1 MIRIELVYGR
11 RSFLG
16 NLFDGIST
24 VWLSVFLAV
33 IAVLVALYFIP
44 FADLF
49 AGAEQLAVDEAVQ
62 RQSEMEVLSPVVSGQ
77 ENQAEPLAE
86 DVAVLPSVETTAALE
101 PEAAAQRAREESPSR
116 DLREPQPREPR
127 VESQPL
133 DNLGESALVLP
144 PVGDPGVSV
153 VVADRAAPVASTGAV
168 ASYTT
173 ACRAAVQVKNRVA
186 ADVELG
192 LLSCGGGGEY
202 ELSGTVANSRALTQL
217 EQSLRGLLLDVSS
230 SSSREMGGRL
240 YFFLSGRFADV
251 EGGELATLSPEQ
263 ARRLFAKVE
272 HWADQCGIDGIAF
285 SKTTSTSLS
294 AEQTRQRRRL
304 VGTGSH
310 AQIGAF
316 LDKLRSVEETAALAE
331 LILNPVQAGGNSSAA
346 TRLSAAIDIV
356 VGGQ

>member
-33 IAVLVALYFIP
+33 TAILVALYFIP

-49 AGAEQLAVDEAVQ
+49 AGGEPLAVDEAVQ
-62 RQSEMEVLSPVVSGQ
+62 RQNEKIALAPVASVQ
-77 ENQAEPLAE
+77 ENPAEPVAQE
-86 DVAVLPSVETTAALE
+86 VAVLPPVEKAAALGSAGV
-101 PEAAAQRAREESPSR
+101 PGRVREEVSSQEQR
-116 DLREPQPREPR
+116 TATQLR
-127 VESQPL
+127 
-133 DNLGESALVLP
+133 DNLKESALVLP
-144 PVGDPGVSV
+144 PVGGPGVSV
-153 VVADRAAPVASTGAV
+153 VAADRAAPVASTGIV

-173 ACRAAVQVKNRVA
+173 ACRAAVKVKSRVA
-186 ADVELG
+186 AGVELG
-192 LLSCGGGGEY
+192 LLSCRGGGEY

-230 SSSREMGGRL
+230 SSSREAGGRL
-240 YFFLSGRFADV
+240 YFFLSGRFADI
-251 EGGELATLSPEQ
+251 EGGELATVSPEQ

-285 SKTTSTSLS
+285 SKPTSTSLG
-294 AEQTRQRRRL
+294 AAQARQRRRL

-310 AQIGAF
+310 AQISTF
-316 LDKLRSVEETAALAE
+316 LDRLRSVEETAVLAE
-331 LILNPVQAGGNSSAA
+331 LILNPVQSGGNSSAE